1 LIVSIN
7 CGLTCSSVFSHPQE
21 WEEKLNQANERTES
35 FKAKYERL
43 KESTR
48 TGEYDLQNNSFRGGS
63 HDDHD
68 MSAMY
73 TVKSTPSKSGSV
85 ASFGSGLAQQAKT
98 LVSTMNN
105 FNCTALNERTGMTTA
120 DFRDAEVHYEARTR
134 LHHAHASA
142 AAAAAMPTSVSS
154 SGSMSSPQPP
164 SRGRSTS
171 ASRSRSTRAFRE
183 YSKSPQRVDV

>member
-1 LIVSIN
+1 MPYD
-7 CGLTCSSVFSHPQE
+7 PQE

-48 TGEYDLQNNSFRGGS
+48 TGGSSDFMDLQNNSFRGGGS
-63 HDDHD
+63 QEDHD

-73 TVKSTPSKSGSV
+73 TVKSTPSKTGSV

-105 FNCTALNERTGMTTA
+105 FNCTALNERTGMAAA

-134 LHHAHASA
+134 LHQAHASA
-142 AAAAAMPTSVSS
+142 AAAAAAAMPTSMSS

-183 YSKSPQRVDV
+183 YSRSPQRVDV